1 MKQDVW
7 GFTLEIPSGRDSAA
21 IDVVSRSQ
29 TTTSLHFYMLT
40 SSVGPPRP
48 MTSAYKKWRE
58 VAVWLRETTID
69 APFDFQ
75 IIN

>member
-21 IDVVSRSQ
+21 IDVVSRGQ
-29 TTTSLHFYMLT
+29 TATSPLFYMLT

-48 MTSAYKKWRE
+48 MTLAYKKWRE
-58 VAVWLRETTID
+58 AAVWLREPTID